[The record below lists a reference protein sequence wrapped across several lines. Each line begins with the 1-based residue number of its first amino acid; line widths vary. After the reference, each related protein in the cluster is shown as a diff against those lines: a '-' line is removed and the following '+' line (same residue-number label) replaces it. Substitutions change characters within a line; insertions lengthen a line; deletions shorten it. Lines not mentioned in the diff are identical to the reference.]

1 MNLAIRA
8 AAVPIAIV
16 VLALGPFL
24 DKAFTV
30 DDAVFLL
37 EARHAL
43 TDPLHPTAFS
53 MAWTSEVPERVST
66 MVPSGPVAAWL
77 LMPAVAAGGVE
88 WLAHA
93 VQVVFLALAAL
104 GTVSI
109 AMRLGL
115 TAGWAAAAGLLLV
128 TTPVTLGMAGTA
140 MPDVPAMSL
149 GIVGLE
155 RMVAWHQ
162 EGGRRRALCGAVLLA
177 LAPLTRSHLAAL
189 LVLGPL
195 LLGAD
200 HLFHGDRSRSIA
212 RVLWPFG
219 LAAAIAAVI
228 LLVTR
233 DPDPGSGGLLSSA
246 ASLSNLENIGY
257 NALSFA
263 THWVLATTFALAWI
277 ALRAREITRRWS
289 IWVAASLAFA
299 ARAWL
304 AGPDAS
310 YSIVPVA
317 GLGVT
322 ALLDALLDAVER
334 RDGLQLALG
343 AWLLASLPVAIYTHF
358 PPKYLIASTPAA
370 CLLVAGLAQRT
381 PRVGRWVVGA
391 AAAAGLLLGTAI
403 LRADAA
409 FAEVARTGVRQLVTP
424 ELLEGRTLWYDGH
437 WALHWYAEAAG
448 ARPWTA
454 AFPQPRPGDL
464 ILTNAV
470 RPIPL
475 DASSYRALVHL
486 RRYEDR
492 TPGGRVMSDGSGAGF
507 FSNAFGFLPW
517 TWGDDLIDAID
528 LWLAPGGAL
537 PPPSL
542 GPELVRKAR

>member
-8 AAVPIAIV
+8 AAVPIALV

-277 ALRAREITRRWS
+277 ALRAREITRRWW

-310 YSIVPVA
+310 YWIVPVA

-343 AWLLASLPVAIYTHF
+343 AWLLASLPVAIYTPLPAQVPHRLHARGL
-358 PPKYLIASTPAA
+358 PPRRPGWPSGRPGSAGGWWERRPRRGSCSAPPSCAPTPP
-370 CLLVAGLAQRT
+370 L
-381 PRVGRWVVGA
+381 PRWRGPGSGSSSR
-391 AAAAGLLLGTAI
+391 
-403 LRADAA
+403 RSCS
-409 FAEVARTGVRQLVTP
+409 R
-424 ELLEGRTLWYDGH
+424 
-437 WALHWYAEAAG
+437 G
-448 ARPWTA
+448 ARSGTTA
-454 AFPQPRPGDL
+454 TGHSTGTRRRPAHAPGRQPFLSLAPAIL

-492 TPGGRVMSDGSGAGF
+492 TPGG
-507 FSNAFGFLPW
+507 
-517 TWGDDLIDAID
+517 
-528 LWLAPGGAL
+528 
-537 PPPSL
+537 
-542 GPELVRKAR
+542 ARDE